1 MKVEIIKRL
10 FNEGH
15 ITIDEVIELSK
26 EDKQVTN
33 IDWITQPNYQ
43 WHPGPNYPI
52 YPMTPFVPT
61 CGVGEYGTSYKIN

>member
-1 MKVEIIKRL
+1 MKSEIIKRL
-10 FNEGH
+10 FKEGH

-33 IDWITQPNYQ
+33 IEWVTQPNYQ

-52 YPMTPFVPT
+52 APFVPT
-61 CGVGEYGTSYKIN
+61 CGVGEYGTSYKVN